1 MSTDNTPVFRFL
13 LLFRWASLLPALII
27 WLVGPPTPAVGW
39 VLVGLAA
46 LTLAITLRYRD
57 LNRWLRAAPGLLTV
71 DLVLSAAA
79 IALTGGV
86 ASPFYFHALSPILA
100 AAFFFGVRGGVAAA
114 LGFTPL
120 YLLAALVLPRPR
132 PALVPTSL
140 DFYLALTQI
149 FIVYVIGVLFGYP
162 ARLLARLQE
171 QASRLEATSQ
181 QLAASNA
188 ELEHMNAQLRLIQSL
203 TLSLQSSVEPAEM
216 QRELLT
222 ALVEQMGF
230 PAATVAL
237 ADGEARL
244 TGWTRLRRR
253 EGIAAWPNANGRG
266 DGPPAA
272 DAPVAVALRDG
283 QMHWVPTPIPPTGQ
297 PALDAWLAPQ
307 HGYAVAPLRL
317 RGNLVGV
324 LLVESD
330 EAYSDAADPR
340 LTPLA
345 LVANH
350 ASVALGSLRLC
361 IERTQRLAA
370 EEARNRIAAD
380 IHDTVS
386 QHLFGLAYGLNACNQ
401 LLARQP
407 TAVEQV
413 KAQLADLEPL
423 AFAALHQ
430 VRSAILGLAPG
441 GLDSKRLAAGLR
453 KHLAAL
459 AMGRAVAL
467 EVQVTP
473 AFDGWPL
480 ALRHELLL
488 IAQEGI
494 ANIARHANAHSAR
507 LEIAQQN
514 GCVAVTIEDDGVGFD
529 PAQAAVVDGLG
540 LDGMRR
546 RVERLGGAFHAE
558 AAPGSGV
565 RLRIAIPLDQAR

>member
-1 MSTDNTPVFRFL
+1 
-13 LLFRWASLLPALII
+13 
-27 WLVGPPTPAVGW
+27 
-39 VLVGLAA
+39 GLAA
-46 LTLAITLRYRD
+46 LTLAITLRYRA
-57 LNRWLRAAPGLLTV
+57 LNRRLQAAPWLLVV
-71 DLVLSAAA
+71 DLALSAAA

-100 AAFFFGVRGGVAAA
+100 AAFFFGIRGGIAAA
-114 LGFTPL
+114 LAFTPM
-120 YLLAALVLPRPR
+120 YLAAIFLLRSAR
-132 PALVPTSL
+132 AEPASSSL
-140 DFYLALTQI
+140 DLFLALTQI
-149 FIVYVIGVLFGYP
+149 FTVYVIGLLFGYP
-162 ARLLARLQE
+162 AQLLARLRE
-171 QASRLEATSQ
+171 QAERLEVAGR

-188 ELEHMNAQLRLIQSL
+188 ELEHMNSQLRLIQAL
-203 TLSLQSSVEPAEM
+203 TLSLQSSVELTEM
-216 QRELLT
+216 QQVLLT
-222 ALVEQMGF
+222 GLVEQMGF
-230 PAATVAL
+230 PAAAVAL
-237 ADGEARL
+237 SDGQARL
-244 TGWTRLRRR
+244 AGWMRLRRG
-253 EGIAAWPNANGRG
+253 ETIARCLRS
-266 DGPPAA
+266 DGAEAGACVLPADG
-272 DAPVAVALRDG
+272 DAPLAAAVAAGELR
-283 QMHWVPTPIPPTGQ
+283 WEATPTPPTGH
-297 PALDAWLAPQ
+297 PELDRWLDLRR
-307 HGYAVAPLRL
+307 GYVAAPLRL

-324 LLVESD
+324 LLVESE
-330 EAYSDAADPR
+330 EAYDGPADPR

-345 LVANH
+345 LVIGH

-361 IERTQRLAA
+361 IERAQRLAA

-401 LLARQP
+401 LLAQQP
-407 TAVEQV
+407 QALDLV

-430 VRSAILGLAPG
+430 MRSAILGLAPG

-459 AMGRAVAL
+459 AMGRPIAL

-473 AFDGWPL
+473 AFDAWPL

-488 IAQEGI
+488 IAQEGV
-494 ANIARHANAHSAR
+494 ANIARHANAHHAR

-514 GCVAVTIEDDGVGFD
+514 GGVAVTIEDDGVGFD

-565 RLRIAIPLDQAR
+565 RLHIAIPLERVR